1 MFETIKNC
9 FKVKEIRKKIFLSL
23 LLLLVFRLGCY
34 IPVPGIEVSQF
45 KTTIDNNEFLGVLSS
60 ITGGSLANATL
71 FALGISPYINASI
84 IIQLLTVGIPA
95 LERMSKE
102 GEDGRKKIAQITR
115 YVTIALAVA
124 QAIGIIINFGLDLP
138 NGGANSALNLS
149 FFGHYAD
156 KPLVDETTAKVF
168 AGIFLTV
175 VYTAGSLLVMWLG
188 ERITDYGVGNGISLI
203 IFVGIISTAGLTIV
217 ERFTEA
223 FGLGDYAGKADPAVL
238 WEVLGFVLL
247 TIVEFA
253 AIVTVDLSE
262 RKIPVQYAKQVKGRK
277 MYGGQSSVIP
287 MRISGSG
294 VMPLIFAFALIS
306 FPQMLISL
314 FWPNTDAAKNITIWF
329 SGSSPQWYGQLIYMV
344 TLCLLIFAFAFFYQ
358 SMQFNPEDVSKTI
371 QQNGGF
377 IQGIR
382 PGKPTAEHLKK
393 ISNRIT
399 LFGAIYLSL
408 VAFIPSI
415 LSMILVSVLNTNKL
429 ALLSV
434 FSTTGIL
441 IVVSVALELEKQL
454 ESQLMMKTYKGFLK

>member
-9 FKVKEIRKKIFLSL
+9 FKVKEIRKKIWITL
-23 LLLLVFRLGCY
+23 LLLLIFRLGCY
-34 IPVPGIEVSQF
+34 IPVPGISVDTFGQE
-45 KTTIDNNEFLGVLSS
+45 IANNSFLEILSS

-84 IIQLLTVGIPA
+84 IVQLLTVGIPA
-95 LERMSKE
+95 LERLSKQ
-102 GEDGRKKIAQITR
+102 GDSGRKKIAQITR
-115 YVTIALAVA
+115 YITIALAIA
-124 QAIGIIINFGLDLP
+124 QAIGIIVNFGIQGDAIDLARF
-138 NGGANSALNLS
+138 GGGSVGVISDVGARWI
-149 FFGHYAD
+149 
-156 KPLVDETTAKVF
+156 

-175 VYTAGSLLVMWLG
+175 VYTSGALIVMWIG
-188 ERITDYGVGNGISLI
+188 ERITEKGISNGISLI
-203 IFVGIISTAGLTIV
+203 IFIGILSTAGLTIV
-217 ERFTEA
+217 NKLVQAFT
-223 FGLGDYAGKADPAVL
+223 GTPSVL
-238 WEVLGFVLL
+238 WEILGFLIL
-247 TIVEFA
+247 TVVEFV
-253 AIVTVDLSE
+253 AIVAVDLSE

-287 MRISGSG
+287 IRIAGSG

-306 FPQMLISL
+306 FPQMIISL
-314 FWPNTDAAKNITIWF
+314 FWPGSGAETGITNWF
-329 SGSSPQWYGQLIYMV
+329 SGSSPYWYGQLIYMIA
-344 TLCLLIFAFAFFYQ
+344 LCILIFAFSFFYA

-382 PGKPTAEHLKK
+382 PGRPTADYLKK

-415 LSMILVSVLNTNKL
+415 LSMVLVSLGFTDTS
-429 ALLSV
+429 LLSV

-441 IVVSVALELEKQL
+441 IVVSVSLELDKQL
-454 ESQLMMKTYKGFLK
+454 QSQLMMKNYKGFLK

>member
-9 FKVKEIRKKIFLSL
+9 FKVKEIRKKIWITLAL
-23 LLLLVFRLGCY
+23 LLIFRIGCY
-34 IPVPGIEVSQF
+34 IPVPGINPTQF
-45 KTTIDNNEFLGVLSS
+45 GNAIADNSFLNIMSS
-60 ITGGSLANATL
+60 ITGGSLGNATL

-95 LERMSKE
+95 LERLSKQ
-102 GEDGRKKIAQITR
+102 GEEGRKKIAQITR
-115 YVTIALAVA
+115 YVTILLAVA
-124 QAIGIIINFGLDLP
+124 QAIGIIVNFGFSTDNALRLSIF
-138 NGGANSALNLS
+138 GYGTAGVSETGA
-149 FFGHYAD
+149 
-156 KPLVDETTAKVF
+156 KWI

-175 VYTAGSLLVMWLG
+175 VYTAGAMLVMWIG
-188 ERITDYGVGNGISLI
+188 ERITEYGVSNGISLI
-203 IFVGIISTAGLTIV
+203 IFVGIISTAGLTIINKLLG
-217 ERFTEA
+217 A
-223 FGLGDYAGKADPAVL
+223 FGVGDFAEAGLTNL
-238 WEVLGFVLL
+238 WEILGFILL

-306 FPQMLISL
+306 FPQMIISL
-314 FWPNTDAAKNITIWF
+314 FCSADNPAQQGIVEWF
-329 SGSSPQWYGQLIYMV
+329 SGSGAWYGQLIYMIV
-344 TLCLLIFAFAFFYQ
+344 LCVLIFAFAFFYA

-382 PGKPTAEHLKK
+382 PGKPTADYLKR

-415 LSMILVSVLNTNKL
+415 LSMILSGLGMSDL
-429 ALLSV
+429 SLLSV

-441 IVVSVALELEKQL
+441 IVVSVALELQKQL
-454 ESQLMMKTYKGFLK
+454 DSQLMMKNYKGFLK

>member
-9 FKVKEIRKKIFLSL
+9 FKVKEIRKKIWITL
-23 LLLLVFRLGCY
+23 LLLLIFRLGCY
-34 IPVPGIEVSQF
+34 IPVPGITVSTF
-45 KTTIDNNEFLGVLSS
+45 KAEIESNRFLGILSS

-71 FALGISPYINASI
+71 FALGISPYINATI

-95 LERMSKE
+95 LERLSKQ
-102 GEDGRKKIAQITR
+102 GEEGRKKIAQITR

-124 QAIGIIINFGLDLP
+124 QSIGIVVNFGVQSESLKTGLFVAL
-138 NGGANSALNLS
+138 GMSETGALWL
-149 FFGHYAD
+149 
-156 KPLVDETTAKVF
+156 L
-168 AGIFLTV
+168 GIFLTV
-175 VYTAGSLLVMWLG
+175 VYTAGAMLVMWIG
-188 ERITDYGVGNGISLI
+188 ERITEYGVSNGISLI
-203 IFVGIISTAGLTIV
+203 IFIGIISTAGLTIV
-217 ERFTEA
+217 AKFVDVFT
-223 FGLGDYAGKADPAVL
+223 GKPAVL
-238 WEVLGFVLL
+238 WELLGFAVLTVL
-247 TIVEFA
+247 EFT
-253 AIVTVDLSE
+253 AIVAVDLSE
-262 RKIPVQYAKQVKGRK
+262 RRIPVQYAKQVKGRK
-277 MYGGQSSVIP
+277 MYGGQSSNIP
-287 MRISGSG
+287 MKISGAG

-306 FPQMLISL
+306 FPQMIISL
-314 FWPNTDAAKNITIWF
+314 FCSADNPAQQGIVNWF
-329 SGSSPQWYGQLIYMV
+329 SGSSPYWYGQLIYMV

-382 PGKPTAEHLKK
+382 PGRPTADYLKK

-415 LSMILVSVLNTNKL
+415 LSLIAVNLLGATDT

-441 IVVSVALELEKQL
+441 IVVSVAMELDKQL
-454 ESQLMMKTYKGFLK
+454 ESQLMMKNYKGFLK

>member
-9 FKVKEIRKKIFLSL
+9 FKVKEIRKKIWITL
-23 LLLLVFRLGCY
+23 LLLLAFRLGCY
-34 IPVPGIEVSQF
+34 IPVPGIDPAQF
-45 KTTIDNNEFLGVLSS
+45 TKTISENSFLNIMSS
-60 ITGGSLANATL
+60 ITGGSLLNATL

-84 IIQLLTVGIPA
+84 IIQLLTAGIPA
-95 LERMSKE
+95 LERLQKQ

-124 QAIGIIINFGLDLP
+124 QAVGITVNFGVQGEALRLSVFGYFE
-138 NGGANSALNLS
+138 NGTGFVS
-149 FFGHYAD
+149 
-156 KPLVDETTAKVF
+156 KTAATWI

-175 VYTAGSLLVMWLG
+175 VYTGGAMLVMWIG
-188 ERITDYGVGNGISLI
+188 ERITEYGISNGISLI
-203 IFVGIISTAGLTIV
+203 IFTGIISTAGLTIIANLIAGFSG
-217 ERFTEA
+217 EYARF
-223 FGLGDYAGKADPAVL
+223 
-238 WEVLGFVLL
+238 WEILGFILL
-247 TIVEFA
+247 SIVEFT

-262 RKIPVQYAKQVKGRK
+262 RRIPVQYAKQVKGRK

-287 MRISGSG
+287 IRIAGSG

-306 FPQMLISL
+306 MPQMIISL
-314 FWPNTDAAKNITIWF
+314 FWPGSDAEDGIAQWF
-329 SGSSPQWYGQLIYMV
+329 SGQGAWYGQLIYMLA
-344 TLCLLIFAFAFFYQ
+344 LCLLIFGFAFFYA

-382 PGKPTAEHLKK
+382 PGKPTSDYLKR

-415 LSMILVSVLNTNKL
+415 LSMVLAGLNVENL
-429 ALLSV
+429 SLLSV

-441 IVVSVALELEKQL
+441 IVVSVALELDKQL
-454 ESQLMMKTYKGFLK
+454 ESQLMMKNYKGFLK